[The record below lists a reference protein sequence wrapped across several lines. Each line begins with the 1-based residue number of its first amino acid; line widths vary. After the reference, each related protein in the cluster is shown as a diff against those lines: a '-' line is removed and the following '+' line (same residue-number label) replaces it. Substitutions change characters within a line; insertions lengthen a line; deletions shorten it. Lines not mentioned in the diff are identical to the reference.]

1 MFEDL
6 PLKTILKF
14 LRKTYL
20 INYLKINFIS
30 FFRKFYSEFKKNYNF
45 TKKEKNKLHYLK
57 KLKKSN

>member
-30 FFRKFYSEFKKNYNF
+30 FFQKFYSEFKKNYNF
-45 TKKEKNKLHYLK
+45 TKKEKNKLHT
-57 KLKKSN
+57 